1 MSFMAKIAAGA
12 ATLALAGS
20 GLGMVGT
27 QSASA
32 KTPSCGGCTN
42 WYTQKFGP
50 AFVLDDLYGQVS
62 AGNAVILF
70 QASNSDP
77 AEDFV
82 TGYLGPVDSFYDHH
96 HHHNHN
102 YLISPG
108 FEQAYGHDE
117 AIEIRYEPLGAD
129 SDLCVGTWPGEVAQ
143 AGFKIRLE
151 ACGQASTLFA
161 IDEAD
166 ASGDYTPL
174 ITGTDTNYSSPLV
187 LNYPAG
193 HPTDLPRPWLTV
205 EPLSTVSNMVSNS
218 QLWKASMTPVP

>member
-12 ATLALAGS
+12 ATLALAGG
-20 GLGMVGT
+20 GLGMAGPL
-27 QSASA
+27 SAGAATS
-32 KTPSCGGCTN
+32 SCGANCTS

-50 AFVLDDLYGQVS
+50 AFVLDVLHGRPTT
-62 AGNAVILF
+62 GNAVILF
-70 QASNSDP
+70 QSSNDDR

-82 TGYLGPVDSFYDHH
+82 TDYLGTVDSFYGDHRH
-96 HHHNHN
+96 
-102 YLISPG
+102 LISPG
-108 FEQAYGHDE
+108 FDQAYGDDE

-166 ASGDYTPL
+166 VSGDYTPL
-174 ITGTDTNYSSPLV
+174 ITGTDTNFSTPLV
-187 LNYPAG
+187 LTYPAG
-193 HPTDLPRPWLTV
+193 HPTDLPRPWLNV
-205 EPLSTVSNMVSNS
+205 EPLNTFSDGTVFDS
-218 QLWKASMTPVP
+218 QLWETPPVAP